1 MAEEIKTET
10 TEATATP
17 EPPKTT
23 KDLEAEI
30 ERLKAEN
37 EKQRKSIS
45 NANSDAAD
53 WKRKY
58 TATLD
63 EAKQKELALEEE
75 RKKEREEL
83 EALRRDKRVSV
94 YKDKLLEATIDPV
107 SADAMAKALPDGVSD
122 DYFATLKS
130 VLSNQRQAVE
140 AAALNKQPTL
150 SVGMPPT
157 GVQKT
162 ELDKKFDAAFGL

>member
-1 MAEEIKTET
+1 MAEEINTET
-10 TEATATP
+10 TGAPA

-63 EAKQKELALEEE
+63 EAKQKELQLEEE

-83 EALRRDKRVSV
+83 EMLRRDKRVSI
-94 YKDKLLEATIDPV
+94 YKDKLLDAAVDPA
-107 SADAMAKALPDGVSD
+107 SADIMAKALPDGVND

-130 VLSNQRQAVE
+130 VLSNQRQALE
-140 AAALNKQPTL
+140 TAALNNQPGL
-150 SVGMPPT
+150 SVGLPPT
-157 GVQKT
+157 GAQKT
-162 ELDKKFDAAFGL
+162 EEDMKLDKIFGLTH